1 MASVQERVARSVT
14 AGKPKSHR
22 PVSAWTPHESDLMA
36 LLVLDHAGR
45 IRYLNH
51 AATEMLG
58 VSLEQVR
65 GTAWMNCV
73 NVVESATRTP
83 IRDPVKACLDA
94 GTPKKIGC
102 NAILISPS
110 GRDIPVEVYVEPFP
124 ELDDAVIGTVMMFRD
139 TAAASAS

>member
-14 AGKPKSHR
+14 AGKPESHH
-22 PVSAWTPHESDLMA
+22 PVSAWAPHESDVMA
-36 LLVLDHAGR
+36 LLVLDHSGR

-65 GTAWMNCV
+65 GTAWVNCV

-94 GTPKKIGC
+94 GTPLKIGC
-102 NAILISPS
+102 NAILVSPS
-110 GRDIPVEVYVEPFP
+110 GRDIAVEVYVEPFP
-124 ELDDAVIGTVMMFRD
+124 ELDGAVMMFRD
-139 TAAASAS
+139 DAAATAAAS